1 MADTRQHWL
10 IPDAPYES
18 YAAYQSHTGHD
29 AVAKAHNLDPDAV
42 LDEIHASGLR
52 GRGGAGFPTG
62 TKWASVKNHPCDI
75 RYIVCNAAEGEP
87 GTFKDRWLLR
97 HNPYAV
103 IEGML
108 IAGRVVG
115 SRRLYIA
122 IKHSFHEEIARLNR
136 AIEQMRD
143 SIGDCS
149 IEVVEGPEEYLFG
162 EEKALLE
169 VIEGNEPLPRE
180 AHYPPY
186 ERGLFASP
194 GSPNPAVVNNAET
207 FAHVPSIV
215 RAGAASFRMQGT
227 ADTPGT
233 VLYTISGDVARPGI
247 YEREAGIPLRELID
261 DVAGGVPDGRK
272 VKVVLSGVAAKPI
285 TPDKLDTRTDF
296 GSMHLIGSG
305 LGSAGFVVYD
315 DRTWIPS
322 LARAVARFLFV
333 ESCNQCS
340 ACKSGLRTASQAID
354 ELFDPATATTDDYPR
369 ALYGARAAPQG
380 NRCYLP
386 VQGSVVIPSL
396 MTGFASEFEHQLAN
410 PTEHGDPIPIP
421 KLEDFVPGRGF
432 ALDEHQAAKTPDWTY
447 ETAPIPE
454 SVRVPPDLA
463 ARLAER
469 AGDRSVDELVRLALE
484 LWLDGS

>member
-1 MADTRQHWL
+1 MKEHWL
-10 IPDAPYES
+10 LPDTPFPS
-18 YAAYQSHTGHD
+18 YDAYLAAMGGR
-29 AVAKAHNLDPDAV
+29 AVEVARGRSRDQL
-42 LDEIHASGLR
+42 LDEIKKSGLR

-62 TKWASVKNHPCDI
+62 TKWSTIANHPCRI
-75 RYIVCNAAEGEP
+75 RDAVINAAEGEP

-97 HNPYAV
+97 YNPYAV
-103 IEGML
+103 LEGLL
-108 IAGRVVG
+108 IADHTIGARGLYVG
-115 SRRLYIA
+115 VKASSTA
-122 IKHSFHEEIARLNR
+122 EIARLSQ
-136 AIEQMRD
+136 AIEELTAA
-143 SIGDCS
+143 
-149 IEVVEGPEEYLFG
+149 EVLAGREIRIVPGPEEYLFG

-180 AHYPPY
+180 PHYPPY
-186 ERGLFASP
+186 EKGLFATP
-194 GSPNPAVVNNAET
+194 LSPNPALVNNAET